1 MNAFAVVLLAHL
13 LRSKIPTN
21 QNTNSVNPVR
31 AAYISCSCLIA
42 LGLIL
47 TWTTGDTHSAL
58 IIFPLMAAAGIYTL
72 SPQIMWWHW
81 MRNPPDLPTQLAPL
95 LDRFDLYR
103 RLDLAGKREFRR
115 RTFLLREA
123 THFHGQAIEEI
134 PPDIKIMA
142 AASAATVGFH
152 REEFLVGD
160 FENIV
165 LYRHY
170 FPTPDHEVLHCS
182 ELHEPDGAII
192 WTLNVFLRSCIEPR
206 KYLHLGLYE
215 YGRAVLLLEPE
226 LRAALGNSALD
237 YQQVECISGF
247 SETALKE
254 YIGLEELDLTAISL
268 VLYFTHAEEMK
279 ALQPKAFGSFQEELT
294 PVQDN

>member
-1 MNAFAVVLLAHL
+1 MVLLTHL

-21 QNTNSVNPVR
+21 QNTNFVNPVR
-31 AAYISCSCLIA
+31 AAYLSFSCLIA

-47 TWTTGDTHSAL
+47 TWTTGETHSAL
-58 IIFPLMAAAGIYTL
+58 IIFPMIAAAGVYTL
-72 SPQIMWWHW
+72 APQIMWWHW
-81 MRNPPDLPTQLAPL
+81 KRSPPDLPTELAPL
-95 LDRFDLYR
+95 LDRFDLYH

-134 PPDIKIMA
+134 PPDIKVMA

-152 REEFLVGD
+152 RPEFLLGD
-160 FENIV
+160 FETIV

-215 YGRAVLLLEPE
+215 YGRAMLLLEPE
-226 LRAALGNSALD
+226 LRATLDKLALD
-237 YQQVECISGF
+237 YTQVEKLSGF
-247 SETALKE
+247 GEAALKE

-268 VLYFTHAEEMK
+268 VLFFTHTEEMK
-279 ALQPKAFGSFQEELT
+279 VLQPEAFAGFEKGLA
-294 PVQDN
+294 PVRGN